1 MTRFHREITVKFL
14 DPLRLDSQILQMQ
27 LEHSILSPS
36 NNGLVIPPSKLSDL
50 AAVSRGTMKDFSP
63 EKPKNFYERC
73 RRGWCFFLELR
84 GLGQVHVFSRKRGG
98 FTNNFDAISCAII
111 LKFELDLT
119 QNPFFLMVIYGQLEC
134 LRRLDSLADFFFLAV
149 AHKELATI
157 SRLGRPMEHWQ
168 KGHIYGAMQPIGTN
182 L

>member
-1 MTRFHREITVKFL
+1 MTRFHREITLKLL

-36 NNGLVIPPSKLSDL
+36 NNGLMIPPSKLSDL

-84 GLGQVHVFSRKRGG
+84 GLGQVHAFSSKRGG
-98 FTNNFDAISCAII
+98 FTNKRCNFVCHYLEVWARFDPESVFLNGYLWPAWM
-111 LKFELDLT
+111 FEEAGFT
-119 QNPFFLMVIYGQLEC
+119 
-134 LRRLDSLADFFFLAV
+134 SFFLAV

-157 SRLGRPMEHWQ
+157 SRLCPMEHWR
-168 KGHIYGAMQPIGTN
+168 KGNIYGAMQPIGTN